1 MPDSNLT
8 PKQGGLKTIGLALVC
23 MEIYSICILK
33 PTKIFTELS
42 LSMFTVGGNSL
53 SVKIHPGQETDEI
66 IFTFQLR
73 GNLTAPFSQ
82 LTLR

>member
-53 SVKIHPGQETDEI
+53 SGKIHPGQETDEI

>member
-1 MPDSNLT
+1 M
-8 PKQGGLKTIGLALVC
+8 
-23 MEIYSICILK
+23 
-33 PTKIFTELS
+33 
-42 LSMFTVGGNSL
+42 SMFTVGGNSL
-53 SVKIHPGQETDEI
+53 SGKIHLEQETDEI